1 MRTIVITGSTRG
13 IGLGLAQEFL
23 ARECQVV
30 ISGRSQETV
39 NAAIQKLIE
48 KYPAENIM
56 GCPCDV
62 RELEQVQAL
71 WDRSLAHFG
80 TVDIWINNAGLGT
93 APANFW
99 TIPAETTDR
108 IIDVNIKGLM
118 HGCQVAIQ
126 GMEKQGAGFIY
137 NLEGLGSDGRHV
149 DRIATYGTSK
159 RAIAYFTEGLAI
171 ELKNGPVKIGSLSPG
186 MVITDL
192 LMGDYDQDS
201 QRWQEAKKI
210 FNILA
215 DQVETVT
222 PWLVEKML
230 ANDKNGRR
238 IRWLTTPKIIWRF
251 ISAPLLKR
259 DPFK

>member
-1 MRTIVITGSTRG
+1 
-13 IGLGLAQEFL
+13 
-23 ARECQVV
+23 
-30 ISGRSQETV
+30 
-39 NAAIQKLIE
+39 
-48 KYPAENIM
+48 
-56 GCPCDV
+56 
-62 RELEQVQAL
+62 
-71 WDRSLAHFG
+71 
-80 TVDIWINNAGLGT
+80 
-93 APANFW
+93 
-99 TIPAETTDR
+99 
-108 IIDVNIKGLM
+108 
-118 HGCQVAIQ
+118 
-126 GMEKQGAGFIY
+126 MEKQGAGFIY